1 MKNAL
6 KAIVAA
12 TLLLSLSV
20 AFSVYATTSD
30 DDAEYNEYLL
40 GKIQDKNLGIRTSAM
55 QLLGERKCEKA
66 IKSLLWTLKNDKE
79 YTARITA
86 ALALYKIGDTSI
98 LPELKRRAKNDRSKT
113 VKHVLLGVIKEME
126 TTYVAVK

>member
-12 TLLLSLSV
+12 TLLLTLTA

-30 DDAEYNEYLL
+30 DDAEYNKYLL
-40 GKIQDKNLGIRTSAM
+40 SKLQDDNLGIRASAM
-55 QLLGERKCEKA
+55 QLLGERKCDKA
-66 IKSLLWTLKNDKE
+66 VKSLLWALKNDKE
-79 YTARITA
+79 YSARITA
-86 ALALYKIGDTSI
+86 ALALYKIGDTSV
-98 LPELKRRAKNDRSKT
+98 LPELKRRAKNDRNKT

-126 TTYVAVK
+126 TTYLAAK